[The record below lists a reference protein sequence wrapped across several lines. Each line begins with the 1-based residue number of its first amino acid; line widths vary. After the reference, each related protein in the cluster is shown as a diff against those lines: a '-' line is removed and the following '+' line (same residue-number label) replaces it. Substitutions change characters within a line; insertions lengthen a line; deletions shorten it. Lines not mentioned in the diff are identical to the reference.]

1 MPAASAYLLLLS
13 RELTQSGLCPNHP
26 KVTGDSH
33 PLLLLRT
40 PSPGCSAACGAPCWA
55 SGMSPGWAPLPFLWP
70 FLLRLSCCFSLVSP
84 NPRCCQA
91 LNSDLGPFLLLVQPH
106 SLNNLLSN
114 HDFQN
119 DLYAHGF
126 QMCYLLHRPFPDLPP
141 IAQTACAS
149 LLPLDG
155 DRSPQTSHGPN

>member
-1 MPAASAYLLLLS
+1 MPAVSAYLLLLYS
-13 RELTQSGLCPNHP
+13 ELTQSGLCPYHP

-40 PSPGCSAACGAPCWA
+40 PSPGCSSACGAPCWA

-70 FLLRLSCCFSLVSP
+70 FLLRLSCWFSLVSP
-84 NPRCCQA
+84 NPRCCQT

-106 SLNNLLSN
+106 SLNDLLPN

-119 DLYAHGF
+119 DLYAHDF
-126 QMCYLLHRPFPDLPP
+126 QMCISCTDL
-141 IAQTACAS
+141 S
-149 LLPLDG
+149 L
-155 DRSPQTSHGPN
+155 TS